1 MTQRLATEARS
12 IRVAVV
18 DDYQLVMDAL
28 AVHLSTGQHDI
39 EVVIGAMSWSELV
52 AHPQFPADVTV
63 LDLNLKDG
71 LNLATKIQALRTA
84 GSEVVVISRHAD
96 AASISRALQAGA
108 SGFVPKTDPAADLV
122 AAIHAAAR
130 GEIFLRDT
138 LAKGIAEFTENSFP
152 GLGEREHQALSLYST
167 GRSIRQVATEM
178 QTTEETIKSYIK
190 RARRKYRDAGIEL
203 GTRVLLRQHGVR
215 QGWVDPD

>member
-1 MTQRLATEARS
+1 MTQRLTEEPRK

-18 DDYQLVMDAL
+18 DDYRLVMDAL
-28 AVHLSTGQHDI
+28 AAHLSTGQHNI
-39 EVVIGAMSWSELV
+39 EVVIGAMSWAEMV
-52 AHPQFPADVTV
+52 AHPRFPADVTV

-96 AASISRALQAGA
+96 ASSISRAMQAGA
-108 SGFVPKTDPAADLV
+108 CGFVPKTDPATDLV

-130 GEIFLRDT
+130 GERFLRAT
-138 LAKGIAEFTENSFP
+138 LAAGIAEFAESSFP
-152 GLGEREHQALSLYST
+152 GLGEREHQALSLYSN
-167 GRSIRQVATEM
+167 GRSIRQVASEM
-178 QTTEETIKSYIK
+178 DTTDETIKSYIK

-203 GTRVLLRQHGVR
+203 GTRVLLRQHGVK

>member
-1 MTQRLATEARS
+1 MTKRLATETRRT
-12 IRVAVV
+12 RVAVV

-28 AVHLSTGQHDI
+28 SAHLARGEHAID
-39 EVVIGAMSWSELV
+39 VVIGAMSWAELV

-84 GSEVVVISRHAD
+84 GIEVVDISRNTD
-96 AASISRALQAGA
+96 ASSISRALQAGA
-108 SGFVPKTDPAADLV
+108 SGFVPKTDPATDLV

-130 GEIFLRDT
+130 GEQYLRAP
-138 LAKGIAEFTENSFP
+138 LAAEVAAINTDFP

-167 GRSIRQVATEM
+167 GRSIRQVAVDM
-178 QTTEETIKSYIK
+178 NTTEETIKSYIK

>member
-1 MTQRLATEARS
+1 MSQGLAAES
-12 IRVAVV
+12 PKIRVAIV

-28 AVHLSTGQHDI
+28 AAHLSTGEHNI
-39 EVVIGAMSWSELV
+39 EVVIGAMSWAELV
-52 AHPQFPADVTV
+52 AHSQFPADVTV

-96 AASISRALQAGA
+96 SSSIARALQAGA
-108 SGFVPKTDPAADLV
+108 SGFVPKTDPATDLV

-130 GEIFLRDT
+130 GDRFLRAT
-138 LAKGIAEFTENSFP
+138 LAQGIAELSQNSFP

-190 RARRKYRDAGIEL
+190 RARRKYRDAGVEL